1 MPEGAA
7 VRFDRATKRF
17 GTFTAVD
24 ALSFEVP
31 RGSIFGLL
39 GQNGAGKTTS
49 IRMLMNIVAPDEGRV
64 EVLGQA
70 MNEGLKER
78 LGYLPE
84 ERGLY
89 KKMRMREL
97 LLFFGRIK
105 GREPAFL
112 GARIDRWVQRMGLT
126 EWLTRRVE
134 ELSKGMAQK
143 VQFIATVVH
152 EPDLLVLDEPFAG
165 LDPVNRDVMRD
176 AVLELRAQGTTVLF
190 STHVME
196 QAESLCDRI
205 LLIHRGR
212 SLLQGTV
219 DEVRRREGR
228 EAAFVRL
235 AAADRQGFQ
244 GLPGVVSAANQG
256 AEAELV
262 LAPDA
267 QPRELLRALMDR
279 GEVLRFEVRTPS
291 LHEIFKRAVGVPS
304 PAAEGPEPGRRGEA
318 PK

>member
-1 MPEGAA
+1 MSDALA
-7 VRFDRATKRF
+7 VRFDRVTKRF

-24 ALSFEVP
+24 GLSFEVP

-49 IRMLMNIVAPDEGRV
+49 IRMLMNIVGPDEGRV
-64 EVLGQA
+64 EVLGQT

-89 KKMRMREL
+89 KKMRLREL
-97 LLFFGRIK
+97 LAFFGRIK
-105 GREPAFL
+105 GRDPAFL
-112 GARIDRWVQRMGLT
+112 ASRIDTWVERMGLT
-126 EWLTRRVE
+126 GWMTRRVE

-165 LDPVNRDVMRD
+165 LDPINRDVLRD
-176 AVLELRAQGTTVLF
+176 AVLDLRSRGTTVLF

-212 SLLQGTV
+212 ARLAGTV
-219 DEVRRREGR
+219 DEVRRREGSQ
-228 EAAFVRL
+228 AAFVRL
-235 AAADRQGFQ
+235 ATSDPRGFQ
-244 GLPGVVSAANQG
+244 GLPGVATVANSG

-262 LAPDA
+262 LAADA
-267 QPRELLRALMDR
+267 QPTQLLRALMDR
-279 GEVLRFEVRTPS
+279 GEVLRFEVRAPS
-291 LHEIFKRAVGVPS
+291 LHEIFKRAVGPGATETE
-304 PAAEGPEPGRRGEA
+304 AA
-318 PK
+318 K